1 MYDFLLEN
9 FLRFAAPCSG
19 GSFFGFPTWYKY
31 LEGRDDPTGCSPVLT
46 GLGDVWL
53 ILLAIIEILLRLAA
67 IATIIF
73 IIYSGI
79 RYITARG
86 NSEKI
91 TSARISI
98 QDALIGLVITIVAI
112 AVVSYFGTRVS

>member
-1 MYDFLLEN
+1 MHDFLLEN

-19 GSFFGFPTWYKY
+19 GSFFGLPTWYKY
-31 LEGRDDPTGCSPVLT
+31 LDGRNDPSGCTPVLT

-53 ILLAIIEILLRLAA
+53 ILLAVIEILLRLAA
-67 IATIIF
+67 IAAIVF
-73 IIYSGI
+73 IIYAGI

-86 NSEKI
+86 NSDKI

-98 QDALIGLVITIVAI
+98 QDALIGLVITIIAI
-112 AVVSYFGTRVS
+112 ALVSYFGTRIS